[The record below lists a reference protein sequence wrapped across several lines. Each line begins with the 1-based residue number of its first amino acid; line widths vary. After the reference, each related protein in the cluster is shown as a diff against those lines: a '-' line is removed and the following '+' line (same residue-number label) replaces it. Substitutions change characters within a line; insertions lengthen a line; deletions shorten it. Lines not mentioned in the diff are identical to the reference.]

1 MNIVKMNIPYDLV
14 DIIYKSKS
22 NQNEPARS
30 TGPRFNAH
38 DPSDA

>member
-1 MNIVKMNIPYDLV
+1 MNIPYDLV
-14 DIIYKSKS
+14 DITCISFDINQI

-30 TGPRFNAH
+30 KGPRFNAH